1 MYANAGSAPTT
12 QPVSA
17 PARHGSELTFETLS
31 AWPVEVRRHPHH
43 ATLLRVIAGRVR
55 LTLDSVEQFLGA
67 GDEAIIPAAMA
78 HRLESVGGEARV
90 VMGFRPPAA
99 PANAA

>member
-17 PARHGSELTFETLS
+17 SARHGAELTFETLS

-55 LTLDSVEQFLGA
+55 LTLESVEQFLGT
-67 GDEAIIPAAMA
+67 GDEAVIPASMA
-78 HRLESVGGEARV
+78 HRLESVGGQARV
-90 VMGFRPPAA
+90 VMGFRPVAA
-99 PANAA
+99 

>member
-1 MYANAGSAPTT
+1 MYANAGSASNT

-17 PARHGSELTFETLS
+17 PARHGAELTFETLS

-55 LTLDSVEQFLGA
+55 LTLDSIEQFLGT
-67 GDEAIIPAAMA
+67 GDEAVIPAAME
-78 HRLESVGGEARV
+78 HRLESVGGQARV
-90 VMGFRPPAA
+90 VMGFRPIAA
-99 PANAA
+99 